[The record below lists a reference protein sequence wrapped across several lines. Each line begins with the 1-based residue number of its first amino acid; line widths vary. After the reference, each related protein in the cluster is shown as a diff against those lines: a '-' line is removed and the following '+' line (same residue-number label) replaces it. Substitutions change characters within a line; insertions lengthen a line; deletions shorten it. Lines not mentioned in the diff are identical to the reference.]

1 MDAIGF
7 FLTRYGEVHKGLV
20 DGLFG
25 SLSEGQ
31 LRARPHPGVNT
42 VAWLL

>member
-1 MDAIGF
+1 MDAVGF
-7 FLTRYGEVHKGLV
+7 FLTRYAEVHKGLV

-25 SLSEGQ
+25 SLSEAQ

-42 VAWLL
+42 VA